1 MLMTVWAEAV
11 EANPRA
17 ASPAK
22 RLILNFIGVERLV
35 FSLLAEVPRDEDPSN
50 RP

>member
-1 MLMTVWAEAV
+1 MEVWAAARKAVAPVMLMTVWAEAL

-22 RLILNFIGVERLV
+22 RLSFNFMS
-35 FSLLAEVPRDEDPSN
+35 FWS
-50 RP
+50 